1 MRRGRRRTKWIWM
14 QCMLQV
20 GLCSRTKAIG
30 MSYSSCNRIKLKPG
44 RVRLEPTEIWIMELK
59 MVLVEEERP
68 NWARSPVVC
77 KRTLMGQDMRPSSRR
92 DRTCHRVEHRTL
104 NQLNQQLMA
113 REITW
118 ANFRRM
124 PSIIKVRILNN
135 PGQNK
140 EASLVVQSTS
150 ITYRITTWATPA
162 WILIRMKTFSALF
175 SL

>member
-1 MRRGRRRTKWIWM
+1 M
-14 QCMLQV
+14 QCILQV
-20 GLCSRTKAIG
+20 ELCSRTKAIG
-30 MSYSSCNRIKLKPG
+30 MSYSWCNRTMLKWG

-59 MVLVEEERP
+59 MVPVEEERP
-68 NWARSPVVC
+68 KWARSPVVC

-92 DRTCHRVEHRTL
+92 DRTCHRVEHRIL

-118 ANFRRM
+118 ANFHLM
-124 PSIIKVRILNN
+124 PSIIKVWILNS

-140 EASLVVQSTS
+140 EAPPVVQFTS